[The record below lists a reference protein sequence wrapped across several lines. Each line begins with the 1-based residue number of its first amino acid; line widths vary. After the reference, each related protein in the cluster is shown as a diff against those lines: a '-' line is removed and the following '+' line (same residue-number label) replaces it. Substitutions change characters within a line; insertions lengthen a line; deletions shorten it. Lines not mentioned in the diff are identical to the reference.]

1 MIDVEDVSVSLGGAE
16 ILDGVSLSA
25 GVGDLV
31 GLVGPNGAGKT
42 TLLRTASGVLAP
54 DTGSVLIDG
63 DDVHALSSTAASRRV
78 AVVPQNSAVSFDFD
92 VETVVEMGRHPYRG
106 RLGGVDPDDTGR
118 VAAAMERVDVAE
130 FADRSIE
137 AVSGGER
144 RRVLLARALA
154 QDTPCLLLDEPTA
167 SLDVTRAVETLSMV
181 RDLVDEGRA
190 AVAAIHDLDLAARFC
205 DRIVVLADG
214 TVGASGSPAE
224 TLDAETVAS
233 AFDGRAEVAENPLTG
248 TPTVTAFA
256 DDGE

>member
-1 MIDVEDVSVSLGGAE
+1 MIDVEGVSVSLGGSE

-25 GVGDLV
+25 DVGELV

-54 DTGSVLIDG
+54 DEGAVRIDG
-63 DDVHALSSTAASRRV
+63 EDVHALSSTAASRRV

-92 VETVVEMGRHPYRG
+92 VETVVEMGRHPYRS
-106 RLGGVDPDDTGR
+106 RLSGVDPDATDH
-118 VAAAMERVDVAE
+118 VAAAMKRVDVAE

-154 QDTPCLLLDEPTA
+154 QDTRCLLLDEPTA

-181 RDLVDEGRA
+181 RELVDDGRA
-190 AVAAIHDLDLAARFC
+190 AVAAIHDLDLAARYC

-214 TVGASGSPAE
+214 TVRASGSPEE
-224 TLDAETVAS
+224 TLDAETVTS
-233 AFDGRAEVAENPLTG
+233 AFDGPAEVAENPLTG

-256 DDGE
+256 DDRD